1 MTTTQQAA
9 RPPAAQDGHD
19 AAMSRAYDHRPIED
33 RVYQQWLDNGHF
45 TPPAD
50 WTRRPWT
57 LMMPPP
63 NITGVLHHG
72 HSMMIAFEDVMA
84 RWRRMV
90 GDNTLYLPGTDHAGI
105 ATQNVV
111 ERELEKERLSRQNL
125 GREAFV
131 ERVWGWREH
140 HGNTIELQLR
150 KLGTS
155 CDWSR
160 LRFTL
165 DDQLSRAVRE
175 AFVRLYHKGL
185 IYRGPYLVNWCP
197 RCGTVISN
205 LEVVHE
211 ETEGKLWTVRYDLAG
226 GGHIEVATTRP
237 ETILGDT
244 AVAVHPDD
252 ERYRTLVGRQAILP
266 ALGRRIPIIA
276 DAAVEAAFGTG
287 AVKVTPGHDPN
298 DYEMGQRHD
307 LPAISIMNDDATLN
321 DEAGPYAGLDRYVA
335 RAALLRD
342 LEAEQRVRNVAT
354 HTHAVGTCDRC
365 STVVEPRISEQWFV
379 KQTVLAQPAIQAVKD
394 GRIKFVPQ
402 HFERIYLH
410 WMENVHDWEISRQ
423 LWWGH
428 RIPVWYCRQCPEPIV
443 PQPGEGDPGQCPTCG
458 GALEQ
463 DPDVLDTWFSSALW
477 PFSTLGWPDRTE
489 DLAYFYPT
497 DVLETGYDIIFLWV
511 ARMIMTGIEFMGE
524 PPFHHVYFHGTMRHQ
539 DGSRMSKSNP
549 QPGDDPL
556 DVIEEYG
563 ADALRYWIVTGST
576 PGQDVRLSLPKIA
589 NARNFAN
596 KLWNAA
602 RFVVLARDR
611 SGAGSASADGDW
623 TNLGLAERWILS
635 RCHATV
641 AEVTR
646 QMEAYQ
652 FGEAGRTLEEF
663 LWGEFCDW
671 YIELSKLSLYAGG
684 QGPWQ
689 DVARNGTTSIASRET
704 ALAVL
709 RYVLDTSLR
718 LLHPIMPFVT
728 EEVWSHLHGDQRPAP
743 ALMVAPWPQPGK
755 RDPGA
760 EAGVAAMI
768 EVVRTIRNVRAEAQ
782 LEAGRWVPATIAGH
796 GHTASLHALAP
807 QIEVLARVRP
817 LRIVET
823 LAEKPV
829 HALSARAGGVE
840 IWLLP
845 DEAADAAENR
855 ERLEAEQAEAQQ
867 QVARL
872 AALLARTGFVEKA
885 PAAVVERERTRLQ
898 EQRDRLAK
906 VEARLAQLARQ

>member
-1 MTTTQQAA
+1 MTTTQPAA
-9 RPPAAQDGHD
+9 QPPAAQEGRD
-19 AAMSRAYDHRPIED
+19 AVMSRAYDHRPTED
-33 RVYQQWLDNGHF
+33 RVYQQWLDDGHF
-45 TPPAD
+45 TPVAD

-72 HSMMIAFEDVMA
+72 HAMMIAFEDVMT
-84 RWRRMV
+84 RWRRMM
-90 GDNTLYLPGTDHAGI
+90 GDNALYLPGTDHAGI

-111 ERELEKERLSRQNL
+111 ERELEKEGRSRQEV

-131 ERVWGWREH
+131 ERVWEWREH
-140 HGNTIELQLR
+140 HGNTIELQFR

-211 ETEGKLWTVRYDLAG
+211 ETEGKLWTVRYDLEG

-307 LPAISIMNDDATLN
+307 LPTVSIMNDDATLN
-321 DEAGPYAGLDRYVA
+321 DEAGPYAGMDRYAA

-342 LEAEQRVRNVAT
+342 LEAEQRVRHVAT

-402 HFERIYLH
+402 HFERIYLN

-428 RIPVWYCRQCPEPIV
+428 RIPVWYCRQCPEPVV
-443 PQPGEGDPGQCPTCG
+443 PQPGAGDPDQCPTCG

-477 PFSTLGWPDRTE
+477 PFSTLGWPDRTD

-497 DVLETGYDIIFLWV
+497 DVLETGYEIIFLWV

-524 PPFHHVYFHGTMRHQ
+524 PPFHHVYMHGIIRHQ
-539 DGSRMSKSNP
+539 DGSKISKSNP

-611 SGAGSASADGDW
+611 SGDGSASADGVW
-623 TNLGLAERWILS
+623 ANLGLAERWILS
-635 RCHATV
+635 RCHATI
-641 AEVTR
+641 ADVTR

-652 FGEAGRTLEEF
+652 FGEAGRTLEDF

-689 DVARNGTTSIASRET
+689 DVARNGTTSIAPRET
-704 ALAVL
+704 AVAVL
-709 RYVLDTSLR
+709 GYVLDASLR

-728 EEVWSHLHGDQRPAP
+728 EEVWSQLHGDQRPAP

-755 RDPGA
+755 RDPGV
-760 EAGVAAMI
+760 EAGVAAVI

-782 LEAGRWVPATIAGH
+782 LGAGRWIPATIAGH
-796 GHTASLHALAP
+796 GHTATLRALAP

-823 LAEKPV
+823 LTEKPV
-829 HALSARAGGVE
+829 HALSARAGGSE

-872 AALLARTGFVEKA
+872 ETLLARPGFVEKA
-885 PAAVVERERTRLQ
+885 PAAVVERERGRLQ

-906 VEARLAQLARQ
+906 VEARLAQLARR

>member
-1 MTTTQQAA
+1 MTTTQQAG
-9 RPPAAQDGHD
+9 RPPAAQEGRE
-19 AAMSRAYDHRPIED
+19 AVMSRAYDHRLTED
-33 RVYQQWLDNGHF
+33 RVYRQWLDDGHF
-45 TPPAD
+45 TPLVD

-72 HSMMIAFEDVMA
+72 HAMMIAFEDVMT
-84 RWRRMV
+84 RWRRMM

-111 ERELEKERLSRQNL
+111 ERELEKEGRSRQAL
-125 GREAFV
+125 GRAAFV
-131 ERVWGWREH
+131 ERVWEWREH
-140 HGNTIELQLR
+140 HGNTIERQFR

-211 ETEGKLWTVRYDLAG
+211 ETEGKLWTVRYDLEG

-252 ERYRTLVGRQAILP
+252 ERYRPLVGRRAILP
-266 ALGRRIPIIA
+266 TLGRRIPIIA

-298 DYEMGQRHD
+298 DYELGQRHD
-307 LPAISIMNDDATLN
+307 LPTISIMNDDATLN
-321 DEAGPYAGLDRYVA
+321 DEAGPYAGMDRYAA
-335 RAALLRD
+335 RAALLHD
-342 LEAEQRVRNVAT
+342 LEAEQRIRNVAA

-402 HFERIYLH
+402 HFERIYLN

-428 RIPVWYCRQCPEPIV
+428 RIPVWYCGQCPDPVV
-443 PQPGEGDPGQCPTCG
+443 PQPGAGDPEQCPACG

-477 PFSTLGWPDRTE
+477 PFSTLGWPDRTD

-497 DVLETGYDIIFLWV
+497 DVLETGYEIIFLWV

-524 PPFHHVYFHGTMRHQ
+524 PPFHHVYMHGIIRHQ
-539 DGSRMSKSNP
+539 DGSKISKSNP

-576 PGQDVRLSLPKIA
+576 PGQDVRFSLPKIA

-611 SGAGSASADGDW
+611 SADGSGSVDGAW

-635 RCHATV
+635 RCHATI

-652 FGEAGRTLEEF
+652 FGEAGRTLEDF

-689 DVARNGTTSIASRET
+689 DVARNGTTSIAPRET

-709 RYVLDTSLR
+709 RYVLDISLR

-728 EEVWSHLHGDQRPAP
+728 EEVWSQLHGDQRPAP

-755 RDPGA
+755 RDPGI

-768 EVVRTIRNVRAEAQ
+768 EVIRTIRNVRAEAQ
-782 LEAGRWVPATIAGH
+782 LGAGRWIPATIAGH
-796 GHTASLHALAP
+796 GHTATLHTLAP

-823 LAEKPV
+823 LTEKPV
-829 HALSARAGGVE
+829 HALSARAGGTE

-845 DEAADAAENR
+845 DEAADAAESR
-855 ERLEAEQAEAQQ
+855 ERLEAEKAEAQQ

-872 AALLARTGFVEKA
+872 EALLTRAGFVEKA
-885 PAAVVERERTRLQ
+885 PAAVVERERGRLQ
-898 EQRDRLAK
+898 EQRERLAK
-906 VEARLAQLARQ
+906 VAARLAQLAGQ

>member
-1 MTTTQQAA
+1 MDTTQQTIQ
-9 RPPAAQDGHD
+9 PQAAQDGQE
-19 AAMSRAYDHRPIED
+19 AAMSRAYDHRAIED
-33 RVYQQWLDNGHF
+33 RVYQQWLDNGYF
-45 TPPAD
+45 TPPSD

-72 HSMMIAFEDVMA
+72 HAMTVAFEDVMT
-84 RWRRMV
+84 RWRRMM
-90 GDNTLYLPGTDHAGI
+90 GDNTLYLPGTDHASI
-105 ATQNVV
+105 ATQAVV
-111 ERELEKERLSRQNL
+111 ERELQKEGLTRHDL

-131 ERVWGWREH
+131 ERVWEWREH
-140 HGNTIELQLR
+140 HGNAIELQLR

-211 ETEGKLWTVRYDLAG
+211 ETEGELWTVRYDLDS

-252 ERYRTLVGRQAILP
+252 ERYRNLVGHHAILP
-266 ALGRRIPIIA
+266 VLGRRIPIIA
-276 DAAVEAAFGTG
+276 DTAVDAAFGTG

-298 DYEMGQRHD
+298 DYELGQRHD
-307 LPAISIMNDDATLN
+307 LPAVSIMNDDASLN
-321 DEAGPYAGLDRYVA
+321 DEAGPYAGMDRYDA
-335 RAALLRD
+335 REALLRD
-342 LEAEQRVRNVAT
+342 LEAEQRIRDVTT
-354 HTHAVGTCDRC
+354 HRHAVGTCDRC
-365 STVVEPRISEQWFV
+365 GTVVEPRISEQWFA

-402 HFERIYLH
+402 HFERTYLH

-428 RIPVWYCRQCPEPIV
+428 RIPVWYCQQCSETIV
-443 PQPGEGDPGQCPTCG
+443 PRPDEGDPERCPECS
-458 GALEQ
+458 GAIEQ

-477 PFSTLGWPDRTE
+477 PFSTLGWPDQTE

-497 DVLETGYDIIFLWV
+497 DVLETGYEIIFLWV
-511 ARMIMTGIEFMGE
+511 SRMIMTGIEFMGE
-524 PPFHHVYFHGTMRHQ
+524 PPFHHVYLHGMIRHL
-539 DGSRMSKSNP
+539 DGSKISKSNP

-589 NARNFAN
+589 DARNFAN

-611 SGAGSASADGDW
+611 NEATGANANGALA
-623 TNLGLAERWILS
+623 NLGLAERWILS

-689 DVARNGTTSIASRET
+689 DVALDETTSIASRET

-709 RYVLDTSLR
+709 SYVLDVSLR
-718 LLHPIMPFVT
+718 LLHPIM
-728 EEVWSHLHGDQRPAP
+728 
-743 ALMVAPWPQPGK
+743 
-755 RDPGA
+755 
-760 EAGVAAMI
+760 
-768 EVVRTIRNVRAEAQ
+768 
-782 LEAGRWVPATIAGH
+782 
-796 GHTASLHALAP
+796 
-807 QIEVLARVRP
+807 
-817 LRIVET
+817 
-823 LAEKPV
+823 
-829 HALSARAGGVE
+829 
-840 IWLLP
+840 
-845 DEAADAAENR
+845 
-855 ERLEAEQAEAQQ
+855 
-867 QVARL
+867 
-872 AALLARTGFVEKA
+872 
-885 PAAVVERERTRLQ
+885 
-898 EQRDRLAK
+898 
-906 VEARLAQLARQ
+906 

>member
-9 RPPAAQDGHD
+9 RPPAAQDGRD
-19 AAMSRAYDHRPIED
+19 AVMSRAYDHRLTED
-33 RVYQQWLDNGHF
+33 LVYRQWLDDGHF
-45 TPPAD
+45 TPQAD

-72 HSMMIAFEDVMA
+72 HAMMIAFEDVMT
-84 RWRRMV
+84 RWRRMM

-111 ERELEKERLSRQNL
+111 ERELEKEGRSRQEV

-131 ERVWGWREH
+131 ERVWEWREH
-140 HGNTIELQLR
+140 HGNTIELQFR

-211 ETEGKLWTVRYDLAG
+211 ETEGKLWTVRYDLEG

-252 ERYRTLVGRQAILP
+252 ERYRALIGRRAILP

-276 DAAVEAAFGTG
+276 DAAVAAAFGTG

-307 LPAISIMNDDATLN
+307 LPTVSIMNDDATLN
-321 DEAGPYAGLDRYVA
+321 DEAGPYAGMDRYAA

-342 LEAEQRVRNVAT
+342 LEAEQRIRNVAT

-402 HFERIYLH
+402 HFERIYLN

-428 RIPVWYCRQCPEPIV
+428 RIPVWYCRQCPDPVV
-443 PQPGEGDPGQCPTCG
+443 PQPGAGDPEQCPTCG

-477 PFSTLGWPDRTE
+477 PFSTLGWPDQTE

-497 DVLETGYDIIFLWV
+497 DVLETGYEIIFLWV

-524 PPFHHVYFHGTMRHQ
+524 PPFHHVYMHGIIRHQ
-539 DGSRMSKSNP
+539 DGSKISKSNP

-611 SGAGSASADGDW
+611 SDDGSASTDGAW
-623 TNLGLAERWILS
+623 ANLGLAERWILS
-635 RCHATV
+635 RCHATI

-652 FGEAGRTLEEF
+652 FGEAGRTLEDF

-689 DVARNGTTSIASRET
+689 DIARNGTTSIAPRET

-709 RYVLDTSLR
+709 RYVLDASLR

-728 EEVWSHLHGDQRPAP
+728 EEVWSHLHSDRRPAP

-755 RDPGA
+755 RDPGV

-782 LEAGRWVPATIAGH
+782 LGAGRWVPATIAGH
-796 GHTASLHALAP
+796 GHTATLRALAP

-823 LAEKPV
+823 LTEKPV
-829 HALSARAGGVE
+829 HALSARAGGTE

-845 DEAADAAENR
+845 DAAADAAENR

-872 AALLARTGFVEKA
+872 EALLARTGFVEKA
-885 PAAVVERERTRLQ
+885 PVAVVERERGRLQ

-906 VEARLAQLARQ
+906 VEARLAQLER

>member
-1 MTTTQQAA
+1 MTTTQPAV
-9 RPPAAQDGHD
+9 RPPAAQDGRE
-19 AAMSRAYDHRPIED
+19 AVMSRAYDHRLTED
-33 RVYQQWLDNGHF
+33 RVYRQWLDDGHF
-45 TPPAD
+45 TPRAD

-72 HSMMIAFEDVMA
+72 HAMMIAFEDVMT
-84 RWRRMV
+84 RWRRMM

-111 ERELEKERLSRQNL
+111 ERELEKEGSSRQEV

-131 ERVWGWREH
+131 ERVWEWREH
-140 HGNTIELQLR
+140 HGNTIELQFR

-211 ETEGKLWTVRYDLAG
+211 ETEGKLWTVRYDLEG

-252 ERYRTLVGRQAILP
+252 ERYRALIGRRAILP

-307 LPAISIMNDDATLN
+307 LPTVSIMNDDATLN
-321 DEAGPYAGLDRYVA
+321 DEAGPYAGMDRYEA

-402 HFERIYLH
+402 HFERIYLN

-428 RIPVWYCRQCPEPIV
+428 RIPVWYCRQCPEPVV
-443 PQPGEGDPGQCPTCG
+443 PQPGAGDPEQCPTCG

-497 DVLETGYDIIFLWV
+497 DVLETGYEIIFLWV

-524 PPFHHVYFHGTMRHQ
+524 PPFHHVYMHGIIRHQ
-539 DGSRMSKSNP
+539 DGSKISKSNP

-611 SGAGSASADGDW
+611 SDDGSVSTDGAWA
-623 TNLGLAERWILS
+623 NLGLAERWILS
-635 RCHATV
+635 RCHATI

-652 FGEAGRTLEEF
+652 FGEAGRTLEDF

-689 DVARNGTTSIASRET
+689 DVSRNGTASIAPRET

-709 RYVLDTSLR
+709 RYVLDASLR

-728 EEVWSHLHGDQRPAP
+728 EEVWSHLHSDRRPAP

-755 RDPGA
+755 RDPGV

-782 LEAGRWVPATIAGH
+782 LGAGRWIPATIAGH
-796 GHTASLHALAP
+796 GHTATLRALAP

-823 LAEKPV
+823 LTEKPV
-829 HALSARAGGVE
+829 HALSARAGGTE
-840 IWLLP
+840 IWLSP
-845 DEAADAAENR
+845 DAAADAAENR
-855 ERLEAEQAEAQQ
+855 ERLEAEQTEAQQ

-872 AALLARTGFVEKA
+872 EALLSRTGFVENA
-885 PAAVVERERTRLQ
+885 PAAVVERERGRLQ

-906 VEARLAQLARQ
+906 VEARLAQLAR

>member
-9 RPPAAQDGHD
+9 QPLAAQDGRD
-19 AAMSRAYDHRPIED
+19 AVMSRAYDHRLAED
-33 RVYQQWLDNGHF
+33 RVYRQWLDDGYF
-45 TPPAD
+45 TPPVD

-72 HSMMIAFEDVMA
+72 HSMMIAFEDVMT

-111 ERELEKERLSRQNL
+111 ERELAKEGRSRQDL

-131 ERVWGWREH
+131 GRVWEWREH
-140 HGNTIELQLR
+140 QGNTIELQLR

-211 ETEGKLWTVRYDLAG
+211 ETAGKLWTVRYDLEG

-298 DYEMGQRHD
+298 DYELGQRHD
-307 LPAISIMNDDATLN
+307 LPTISIMNDDATLN
-321 DEAGPYAGLDRYVA
+321 DEAGPYAGLDRYAA

-428 RIPVWYCRQCPEPIV
+428 RIPVWYCRQCPEPVV
-443 PQPGEGDPGQCPTCG
+443 PQPGAGDPEQCPTCG
-458 GALEQ
+458 GMLEQ

-556 DVIEEYG
+556 DVIEDYG

-611 SGAGSASADGDW
+611 SDDSSASADGAW

-635 RCHATV
+635 RCHATI

-652 FGEAGRTLEEF
+652 FGEAGRTLEDF

-671 YIELSKLSLYAGG
+671 YIELAKLSLYAGG

-689 DVARNGTTSIASRET
+689 DVARNRTTSIAPRDT

-709 RYVLDTSLR
+709 RYVLDASLR

-755 RDPGA
+755 RDPGV
-760 EAGVAAMI
+760 EAGVSAMI

-782 LEAGRWVPATIAGH
+782 LGAGRWIPATIAGH
-796 GHTASLHALAP
+796 GHTATLRALAP

-823 LAEKPV
+823 LTEKPV
-829 HALSARAGGVE
+829 HALSARAGGTE

-855 ERLEAEQAEAQQ
+855 ERLEAEQAEAQSQ
-867 QVARL
+867 IARL
-872 AALLARTGFVEKA
+872 EALLARSGFVEKA
-885 PAAVVERERTRLQ
+885 PAAVVERERGRLQ

-906 VEARLAQLARQ
+906 VEAHLAQLARR

>member
-9 RPPAAQDGHD
+9 RPPAAQDGRD
-19 AAMSRAYDHRPIED
+19 GVMSRAYDHRLTED
-33 RVYQQWLDNGHF
+33 RVYRQWLDDGHF
-45 TPPAD
+45 TPRVD

-72 HSMMIAFEDVMA
+72 HSMMIAFEDVMT

-111 ERELEKERLSRQNL
+111 ERELDKEGRSRQDL

-131 ERVWGWREH
+131 ERVWEWREH

-252 ERYRTLVGRQAILP
+252 ERYRALVGRQAILP
-266 ALGRRIPIIA
+266 ALGRRIPIIS

-298 DYEMGQRHD
+298 DYEMGQRHN
-307 LPAISIMNDDATLN
+307 LPTISIMNDDATLN
-321 DEAGPYAGLDRYVA
+321 DEAGPYAGMDRYAA
-335 RAALLRD
+335 REALLRD

-402 HFERIYLH
+402 RFERIYLN

-428 RIPVWYCRQCPEPIV
+428 RIPVWYCQQCPEPIV
-443 PQPGEGDPGQCPTCG
+443 PQPGAGDPAQCPTCG
-458 GALEQ
+458 GELEQ

-477 PFSTLGWPDRTE
+477 PFSTLGWPDRTD

-589 NARNFAN
+589 DARNFAN

-611 SGAGSASADGDW
+611 NDDGSASAGGAW
-623 TNLGLAERWILS
+623 ANLGLAERWILS
-635 RCHATV
+635 RCHATI

-652 FGEAGRTLEEF
+652 FGEAGRTLEDF

-689 DVARNGTTSIASRET
+689 DVARNGTTSIAPRET

-709 RYVLDTSLR
+709 RYVLDASLR

-728 EEVWSHLHGDQRPAP
+728 EEVWLHLHGDQRPAP

-755 RDPGA
+755 RDPGV
-760 EAGVAAMI
+760 EAGVSAMI

-782 LEAGRWVPATIAGH
+782 LGAGRWIPATIAGH
-796 GHTASLHALAP
+796 GHTATLRALAS

-823 LAEKPV
+823 LTEKPV
-829 HALSARAGGVE
+829 HALSARAGGTE

-872 AALLARTGFVEKA
+872 EALLARTGFVEKA
-885 PAAVVERERTRLQ
+885 PAAVVERERGRLQ
-898 EQRDRLAK
+898 EQHDRLAK
-906 VEARLAQLARQ
+906 VEARLAQLARR

>member
-9 RPPAAQDGHD
+9 RPPAAQDGRE
-19 AAMSRAYDHRPIED
+19 AVMSRAYDHRLTED
-33 RVYQQWLDNGHF
+33 RVYRQWLDDGHF

-72 HSMMIAFEDVMA
+72 HAMMIAFEDVMT
-84 RWRRMV
+84 RWRRMM

-111 ERELEKERLSRQNL
+111 ERELEREGRSRQEV

-131 ERVWGWREH
+131 ERVWEWREH
-140 HGNTIELQLR
+140 HGNTIELQFR

-211 ETEGKLWTVRYDLAG
+211 ETEGKLWTVRYDLDG

-252 ERYRTLVGRQAILP
+252 ERYRALIGRQAILP

-307 LPAISIMNDDATLN
+307 LPTVSIMNDDATLN
-321 DEAGPYAGLDRYVA
+321 DEAGPYAGMDRYAA
-335 RAALLRD
+335 RAALLHD
-342 LEAEQRVRNVAT
+342 LEAEQRIRKVAT

-402 HFERIYLH
+402 HFERIYLN

-428 RIPVWYCRQCPEPIV
+428 RIPVWYCRQCPEPVV
-443 PQPGEGDPGQCPTCG
+443 PQPGAGDPEQCPTCG

-477 PFSTLGWPDRTE
+477 PFSTLGWPDQTE

-497 DVLETGYDIIFLWV
+497 DVLETGYEIIFLWV

-524 PPFHHVYFHGTMRHQ
+524 PPFHHVYMHGIIRHQ
-539 DGSRMSKSNP
+539 DGSKISKSNP

-576 PGQDVRLSLPKIA
+576 PGQDVRLSLPKIG

-611 SGAGSASADGDW
+611 SDDGSVSTDGGW
-623 TNLGLAERWILS
+623 ANLGLAEQWILS
-635 RCHATV
+635 RCHATI

-652 FGEAGRTLEEF
+652 FGEAGRTLEDF

-689 DVARNGTTSIASRET
+689 DVARNGTTSIAPRET

-709 RYVLDTSLR
+709 RYVLDASLR

-743 ALMVAPWPQPGK
+743 ALMVASWPQPGK
-755 RDPGA
+755 RDPGV

-782 LEAGRWVPATIAGH
+782 LGAGRWVPATIAGH
-796 GHTASLHALAP
+796 GHTATLRALAP

-823 LAEKPV
+823 LTEKPV
-829 HALSARAGGVE
+829 HALSARAGGAE

-872 AALLARTGFVEKA
+872 EALLARSGFVEKA
-885 PAAVVERERTRLQ
+885 PAAVVERERGRLQ

-906 VEARLAQLARQ
+906 VEARLAQLAR

>member
-1 MTTTQQAA
+1 MTTTQQAV
-9 RPPAAQDGHD
+9 RPPAAQDGRE
-19 AAMSRAYDHRPIED
+19 AVMSRAYDHRLTED
-33 RVYQQWLDNGHF
+33 RVYRQWLDDGHF
-45 TPPAD
+45 TPRAD

-72 HSMMIAFEDVMA
+72 HAMMIAFEDVMT
-84 RWRRMV
+84 RWRRMM

-111 ERELEKERLSRQNL
+111 ERELEKEGRSRQEV

-131 ERVWGWREH
+131 ERVWEWREH
-140 HGNTIELQLR
+140 HGNTIELQFR

-211 ETEGKLWTVRYDLAG
+211 EAEGKLWTVRYDLEG

-252 ERYRTLVGRQAILP
+252 ERYRALIGRRAILP

-298 DYEMGQRHD
+298 DYEMGQRHN
-307 LPAISIMNDDATLN
+307 LPTVSIMNDDATLN
-321 DEAGPYAGLDRYVA
+321 DEAGPYTGMDRYAA

-342 LEAEQRVRNVAT
+342 LEAEQRIRNVAT

-402 HFERIYLH
+402 HFERIYLN

-428 RIPVWYCRQCPEPIV
+428 RIPVWYCRQCPDPVV
-443 PQPGEGDPGQCPTCG
+443 PQPGAGDPEQCPTCG

-497 DVLETGYDIIFLWV
+497 DVLETGYEIIFLWV

-524 PPFHHVYFHGTMRHQ
+524 PPFHHVYLHGIIRHQ
-539 DGSRMSKSNP
+539 DGSKISKSNP

-611 SGAGSASADGDW
+611 SDDGSVSTDGAWA
-623 TNLGLAERWILS
+623 NLGLAERMDSLALS
-635 RCHATV
+635 RDH
-641 AEVTR
+641 R
-646 QMEAYQ
+646 
-652 FGEAGRTLEEF
+652 G
-663 LWGEFCDW
+663 
-671 YIELSKLSLYAGG
+671 S
-684 QGPWQ
+684 
-689 DVARNGTTSIASRET
+689 
-704 ALAVL
+704 
-709 RYVLDTSLR
+709 
-718 LLHPIMPFVT
+718 
-728 EEVWSHLHGDQRPAP
+728 DQA
-743 ALMVAPWPQPGK
+743 
-755 RDPGA
+755 D
-760 EAGVAAMI
+760 
-768 EVVRTIRNVRAEAQ
+768 
-782 LEAGRWVPATIAGH
+782 
-796 GHTASLHALAP
+796 
-807 QIEVLARVRP
+807 
-817 LRIVET
+817 
-823 LAEKPV
+823 
-829 HALSARAGGVE
+829 GGV
-840 IWLLP
+840 P
-845 DEAADAAENR
+845 VR
-855 ERLEAEQAEAQQ
+855 
-867 QVARL
+867 
-872 AALLARTGFVEKA
+872 
-885 PAAVVERERTRLQ
+885 
-898 EQRDRLAK
+898 
-906 VEARLAQLARQ
+906 

>member
-1 MTTTQQAA
+1 MTTTQPAA
-9 RPPAAQDGHD
+9 QPPAAQQGRE
-19 AAMSRAYDHRPIED
+19 AVMSRAYDHRLTED
-33 RVYQQWLDNGHF
+33 RVYRQWLDDGHF
-45 TPPAD
+45 TPVAD

-72 HSMMIAFEDVMA
+72 HAMMIAFEDVMT
-84 RWRRMV
+84 RWRRMM

-111 ERELEKERLSRQNL
+111 ERELEKEGRSRQEV
-125 GREAFV
+125 GRKAFV
-131 ERVWGWREH
+131 ERVWEWREH
-140 HGNTIELQLR
+140 HGNTIELQFR

-211 ETEGKLWTVRYDLAG
+211 ETEGKLWTVRYDLEG

-307 LPAISIMNDDATLN
+307 LPTVSIMNDDATLN
-321 DEAGPYAGLDRYVA
+321 DEAGPYAGMDRYAA

-342 LEAEQRVRNVAT
+342 LEAEQRVRHVAT

-394 GRIKFVPQ
+394 GRITFVPQ
-402 HFERIYLH
+402 HFERIYLN

-428 RIPVWYCRQCPEPIV
+428 RIPVWYCGQCPEPVV
-443 PQPGEGDPGQCPTCG
+443 PQPGAGDPDQCPTCG

-477 PFSTLGWPDRTE
+477 PFSTLGWPDRTD

-497 DVLETGYDIIFLWV
+497 DVLETGYEIIFLWV

-524 PPFHHVYFHGTMRHQ
+524 PPFHHVYMHGIIRHQ
-539 DGSRMSKSNP
+539 DGSKISKSNP

-611 SGAGSASADGDW
+611 SDDGSASTDGAW

-635 RCHATV
+635 RCHATITD
-641 AEVTR
+641 VTR

-652 FGEAGRTLEEF
+652 FGEAGRTLEDF

-689 DVARNGTTSIASRET
+689 DVARNGTTSIAPRET

-709 RYVLDTSLR
+709 RYVLDASLR

-728 EEVWSHLHGDQRPAP
+728 EEVWSQLHGNRRPAP

-755 RDPGA
+755 RDPGV
-760 EAGVAAMI
+760 EAGVAAVI

-782 LEAGRWVPATIAGH
+782 LDAGRWIPATIAGH
-796 GHTASLHALAP
+796 GHTATLRALAA

-823 LAEKPV
+823 LTEKPV
-829 HALSARAGGVE
+829 HALSARAGGSE

-872 AALLARTGFVEKA
+872 ETLLARSGFVEKA
-885 PAAVVERERTRLQ
+885 PAAVVERERGRLQ

-906 VEARLAQLARQ
+906 VAARLAQLGRQ

>member
-1 MTTTQQAA
+1 MTTTQPAA
-9 RPPAAQDGHD
+9 RPPAAQEGRE
-19 AAMSRAYDHRPIED
+19 AVMSRAYDHRLTED
-33 RVYQQWLDNGHF
+33 RVYRQWLDEGHF
-45 TPPAD
+45 TPRAD

-72 HSMMIAFEDVMA
+72 HAMMIAFEDVMT
-84 RWRRMV
+84 RWRRMM

-111 ERELEKERLSRQNL
+111 ERELEKEGRSRQEV

-131 ERVWGWREH
+131 ERVWEWREH
-140 HGNTIELQLR
+140 HGNTIELQFR

-211 ETEGKLWTVRYDLAG
+211 ETEGKLWTVRYDLEG

-252 ERYRTLVGRQAILP
+252 ERYRALVGRQAILP

-307 LPAISIMNDDATLN
+307 LPTVSIMNDDATLN
-321 DEAGPYAGLDRYVA
+321 DEAGPYAGMDRYQA
-335 RAALLRD
+335 RTALLRD
-342 LEAEQRVRNVAT
+342 LEAAQRVRHVAT

-402 HFERIYLH
+402 HFERIYLN

-428 RIPVWYCRQCPEPIV
+428 RIPVWYCRQCPEPVV
-443 PQPGEGDPGQCPTCG
+443 PQPGADDPAQCPTCG

-497 DVLETGYDIIFLWV
+497 DVLETGYEIIFLWV

-524 PPFHHVYFHGTMRHQ
+524 PPFHHVYMHGIIRHQ
-539 DGSRMSKSNP
+539 DGSKISKSNP

-576 PGQDVRLSLPKIA
+576 PGQDVRLSLPKIG

-611 SGAGSASADGDW
+611 SDDGSASADGAW

-635 RCHATV
+635 RCHATI

-652 FGEAGRTLEEF
+652 FGEAGRTLEDF

-689 DVARNGTTSIASRET
+689 DVVRNGTTSIAPRET

-709 RYVLDTSLR
+709 GYVLDASLR

-755 RDPGA
+755 RDPGV
-760 EAGVAAMI
+760 ETGVAAMI

-782 LEAGRWVPATIAGH
+782 LGAGRWIPATIAGH
-796 GHTASLHALAP
+796 GHTATLHALAP

-823 LAEKPV
+823 LAEKPT
-829 HALSARAGGVE
+829 HALSARAGGAE

-845 DEAADAAENR
+845 DAAADAAESR
-855 ERLEAEQAEAQQ
+855 ERLEAEQTEAQQ

-872 AALLARTGFVEKA
+872 EELLARSGFVEKA
-885 PAAVVERERTRLQ
+885 PAAVVERERGRLQ

-906 VEARLAQLARQ
+906 VEARLAQLARR